1 MLINLYIDNQF
12 LLFYAYYIF
21 KLKKVD
27 TNLVST
33 QNNICKYWPK
43 INKYKNIKIKL
54 ILKKYDIITAPT
66 KVIIISMIA

>member
-1 MLINLYIDNQF
+1 MKLNFIFFIKFCLILNLQGC
-12 LLFYAYYIF
+12 
-21 KLKKVD
+21 KLKNVD

-33 QNNICKYWPK
+33 QNKICKYWPK